1 MGQVA
6 RGFTDRTQ
14 LSVSGI
20 HLFGLH
26 AEFDSSGVLAS
37 AQNKCTDRGNTRP
50 RMHENAREWVGRR
63 WPDGSQRADW
73 PVAQ

>member
-1 MGQVA
+1 MGGVRLFPARMKKRTPGKWRHEMGQVA

-26 AEFDSSGVLAS
+26 AEFDSSGVLAL
-37 AQNKCTDRGNTRP
+37 AQNR
-50 RMHENAREWVGRR
+50 ARVEEWVVR
-63 WPDGSQRADW
+63 
-73 PVAQ
+73 